1 MTRAQVLDGIVG
13 VAAVGIGAL
22 FALRPFG
29 SVPLVAAALAVGL
42 IVAGVG
48 EATRAVEG
56 VRPLRYAGASALVA
70 TGVVLLAWQ
79 GLSIVSV
86 AVVSGVGLI
95 AWAATRFAAAVPT
108 GDPVMRIADALL
120 GVAAVALA
128 VTAFAWPGVTIFA
141 ATFVAGVALI
151 WFGLTRLYRIARRPA
166 EGTGRPHRVLR
177 LVTAVVAALVA
188 IPLAVVSIGVH
199 RASPEPDDF
208 YSAPLDPAA
217 EPGTLLRT
225 EDFHRDVP
233 DNARA
238 WRILY
243 TTTRDDGVP
252 ALASAIVV
260 APKDP
265 PPGPRPVIA
274 WAHGTTGAAP
284 GCAPSVLEHPFT
296 AGATPALPE
305 VIASGSVMVA
315 TDYTGLGT
323 EGPTPYLIGQ
333 GEARA
338 VLDSVRAA
346 RGMRQLRLSPRTVV
360 WGHSQGGHAAL
371 WTGII
376 APTYAPDVEVSGVA
390 AMAPASDLLG
400 LADKLM
406 GMTGGAVFGSY
417 VLDAYSRTYDDVD
430 FDDYVDVQARLPLHA
445 MATRCLSEPAVVASV
460 IEALLVGADPYG
472 GSLDDGPLRDR
483 LVQNTPS
490 AKLTMPLLLA
500 QGDADDLISPQG
512 QKSFAA
518 HQCAVG
524 TNVDFRTYPGLGH
537 VPLVDAGSPAVDD
550 LLAWTAEII
559 EGRTPAG
566 RCPQA

>member
-1 MTRAQVLDGIVG
+1 MTRHQAINGLVG
-13 VAAVGIGAL
+13 VAAVAIGVV

-29 SVPLVAAALAVGL
+29 SVPILAAAIAGGL
-42 IVAGVG
+42 IVAGIG
-48 EATRAVEG
+48 EATRAADSAL
-56 VRPLRYAGASALVA
+56 PLRYAGAAALFT

-86 AVVSGVGLI
+86 ALVSGVGLV
-95 AWAATRFAAAVPT
+95 AWGATRIVGAIR
-108 GDPVMRIADALL
+108 GDDVATRVADALL
-120 GVAAVALA
+120 GIAAIALA

-141 ATFVAGVALI
+141 ATFVAGIALV
-151 WFGLTRLYRIARRPA
+151 WFGLTRLYRIVRGPSETA
-166 EGTGRPHRVLR
+166 GRPHRVLR
-177 LVTAVVAALVA
+177 LATAVIAVVIAV
-188 IPLAVVSIGVH
+188 PLAVISIGVH
-199 RASPEPDDF
+199 RSSPTPDDF

-217 EPGTLLRT
+217 KPGTLLRT

-233 DNARA
+233 DEARA

-243 TTTRDDGVP
+243 TTTRDDGAA
-252 ALASAIVV
+252 ALASAVVV
-260 APKDP
+260 APKSP

-274 WAHGTTGAAP
+274 WAHGTIGAAP
-284 GCAPSVLEHPFT
+284 GCAPSVLDHPFT

-323 EGPTPYLIGQ
+323 EGPTPYLIGE
-333 GEARA
+333 GEARS

-346 RGMRQLRLSPRTVV
+346 RGMSQLQLSPRTVV

-371 WTGII
+371 WTGIV

-417 VLDAYSRTYDDVD
+417 VLDAYSRTYGDID
-430 FDDYVDVQARLPLHA
+430 FDDYVEPQARLPLHT

-460 IEALLVGADPYG
+460 IEALLVGTDPYG
-472 GSLDDGPLRDR
+472 GSLDDGPLKQR
-483 LVQNTPS
+483 LIENTPS
-490 AKLTMPLLLA
+490 AKLTMPLFLA
-500 QGDADDLISPQG
+500 QGDADDLISPAG
-512 QKSFAA
+512 QESFAA
-518 HQCAVG
+518 HQRSVG
-524 TNVDFRTYPGLGH
+524 THVDFRMYEGLGH
-537 VPLVDAGSPAVDD
+537 VPLVEAGSPAVDE
-550 LLAWTAEII
+550 LLAWTRSVID
-559 EGRTPAG
+559 GS
-566 RCPQA
+566 